1 MPVASHSQNS
11 TNSAPMSPSRQPPAL
26 PSEIL
31 LLAESQWLFTEAE
44 LLRTPSVLDGLSP
57 EKEREN
63 RSKGVNF
70 ILQVGIMLKLP
81 QITLATANV
90 FLHRFYMR
98 HSMVDLPNRPGFHY
112 YSMAAT
118 SLFLA
123 TKVEED
129 CRKMKDL
136 VIACVR
142 VAQKDPG
149 KVVDE
154 QDKEYWRWKDNI
166 LHNED
171 LLLEAICF
179 DLSLEPPHKTMFEL
193 LMFFGEQDNKRLRNA
208 AWAFVND
215 SCMTVLCLLFPSRT
229 IAASSLYAAAKHCG
243 VCLPDDAQGRPWWE
257 TIGVKLRSIRRA
269 CNIMATMYETIP
281 FRTSREAVTHEQTPE
296 DGDEATAKTRAVRE
310 KIDGH
315 IDSTMQEARRGVSLA
330 SGPLGVHGDYLRTER
345 DELGN
350 LEHNAATDG
359 AEGHN
364 GNGPSQEINGGL
376 VDGNDI
382 TDGSPRKRQKV
393 NGDAAY
399 PNGMTTSPEPP
410 AGNSTTNGA
419 HAEAVSEEGEVE
431 P

>member
-1 MPVASHSQNS
+1 MPVASLSQNS
-11 TNSAPMSPSRQPPAL
+11 TPMSPLRQPPAL
-26 PSEIL
+26 PSELL
-31 LLAESQWLFTEAE
+31 LLAESQWLFTETE
-44 LLRTPSVLDGLSP
+44 LLSTPSVLDGLSP

-98 HSMVDLPNRPGFHY
+98 HSMVDVPGRPGFHY

-215 SCMTVLCLLFPSRT
+215 SCMTMLCLLFPSRT

-243 VCLPDDAQGRPWWE
+243 LCLPDDVHGRPWWE
-257 TIGVKLRSIRRA
+257 TIGVQLRSIRRA
-269 CNIMATMYETIP
+269 CNIMAIMYETIP
-281 FRTSREAVTHEQTPE
+281 FKTSREAVTHERTPE
-296 DGDEATAKTRAVRE
+296 DGDEATAKTRAMRE
-310 KIDGH
+310 KIDEH
-315 IDSTMQEARRGVSLA
+315 ADFTLQKPSQRGSPP
-330 SGPLGVHGDYLRTER
+330 SEPLGMQDNGAKRVR
-345 DELGN
+345 DEKES
-350 LEHNAATDG
+350 LEHSVTANG
-359 AEGHN
+359 YVGQN
-364 GNGPSQEINGGL
+364 GNSLSQRTNGDVANGHHSRC
-376 VDGNDI
+376 
-382 TDGSPRKRQKV
+382 SPRKRQKV
-393 NGDAAY
+393 NG
-399 PNGMTTSPEPP
+399 NTVH
-410 AGNSTTNGA
+410 TNGVVT
-419 HAEAVSEEGEVE
+419 HSDSVAEPTATDGGELDNGIEEGEVDS
-431 P
+431 